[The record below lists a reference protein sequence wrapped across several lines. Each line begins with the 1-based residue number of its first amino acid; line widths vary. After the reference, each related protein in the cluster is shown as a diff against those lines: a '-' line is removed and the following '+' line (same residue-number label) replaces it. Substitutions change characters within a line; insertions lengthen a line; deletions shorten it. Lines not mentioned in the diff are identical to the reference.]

1 MFITTC
7 PLTIE
12 HMNYL
17 VACPATDEREVCT
30 SQEHAIDVCYSMHKE
45 SGHYAYAE
53 DYLGWT
59 VCEYGDPTKGPLL
72 NKPYDIEDDCFMSYN
87 SMDVI

>member
-1 MFITTC
+1 MSITTTSKQVVSTVNHTIH

-12 HMNYL
+12 PMNYL

-45 SGHYAYAE
+45 SGHYAYVE

-59 VCEYGDPTKGPLL
+59 VCSYGDI
-72 NKPYDIEDDCFMSYN
+72 NKME
-87 SMDVI
+87 VI